1 MIWMMVREWQSWWI
15 SVLHVIWEHF
25 KLIFYI
31 SMFCPI
37 WGVTHTH
44 TQTHTYM
51 EFLVSCIKWA
61 DTNARRWYAL
71 ISVQDILIL
80 YKYSQT
86 SAFKNLMELAKNIK
100 FYRMTIATHTSVC
113 FSSVSMFCVTN
124 ISLLR
129 LRGSI
134 KIKLLRGFS
143 LAE

>member
-1 MIWMMVREWQSWWI
+1 MASG
-15 SVLHVIWEHF
+15 F
-25 KLIFYI
+25 
-31 SMFCPI
+31 
-37 WGVTHTH
+37 
-44 TQTHTYM
+44 
-51 EFLVSCIKWA
+51 CIKYSILNTSPVLTLPFFNFGKVIA
-61 DTNARRWYAL
+61 APGIVSLGLGSQHLNYCLTHDGRYLQAGNISSSVVEYAL